1 MTQTQ
6 AFMAEFGDSYVQTF
20 DDSKRGQKHLVTC
33 RPLAEWKGNTE
44 GLVDLNRGGAGVYF
58 TPNPCKGGRMEN
70 NVSDLRWL
78 YVDIDGGN
86 KDAQFDR
93 VAFAPLAPTA
103 VVESKSGLHLY
114 FKLKGQCTVANWKIA
129 CQGLRAYF
137 GGDESISSTN
147 EVLRVPG
154 FDHLKVPSEPFRIR
168 LDRYDPNISYTVHE
182 VIQSYPVVNPIES
195 YAKQIPGS
203 TLEKIK
209 AIPIMDVLARLK
221 VDVRKGFVFENDEQ
235 TSAHVSKEGN
245 FYTRFSGKGGNGGST
260 IDAVM
265 MWGKKSL
272 PEAIQWLKKEWGFED
287 EKPADKPEDI
297 MPEKPAAPSVDP
309 IKSGDKPFTW
319 GTPSLDEF
327 IPCLE
332 RTHFVVLAASG
343 GAGKTA
349 YTVDIGLKNQELGHK
364 VLFLSLEMT
373 QDDIETR
380 LAQQMARIRMS
391 EWRARAQ
398 GGISKEKEEKYFQI
412 KEEFRNKKNFKIMGL
427 HDQAM
432 TSEAI
437 MKIIAEEK
445 PDLAI
450 VDNFGEITVADGKH
464 QLQHEHETMKAFHR
478 FCGDYR
484 IPVIMLHHTTG
495 RRNKNEVE
503 HARGSEKI
511 NDLCTMMLL
520 CRDNKW
526 TDEMNDEQKAEFHI
540 SVDKARFWSKAVKTV
555 YKLDG
560 TFYDLEQY
568 RTYNTYK

>member
-20 DDSKRGQKHLVTC
+20 DDSKQGRKNLVTC
-33 RPLAEWKGNTE
+33 RPLAEWKNSIG
-44 GLVDLNRGGAGVYF
+44 GLMDLNKSGAGIYF

-70 NVSDLRWL
+70 NVTDLRWL
-78 YVDIDGGN
+78 YVDIDGGD
-86 KDAQFDR
+86 KDSQFDR
-93 VAFAPLAPTA
+93 VAFAPLPPTA
-103 VVESKSGLHLY
+103 VVESKNGLHLY
-114 FKLKGQCTVANWKIA
+114 FKLTGQCTVSAWKTA
-129 CQGLRAYF
+129 CEGLRQYF
-137 GGDESISSTN
+137 GGDEAISSTN

-154 FDHLKVPSEPFRIR
+154 FDHLKNPSEPFRVR
-168 LDRYDPNISYTVHE
+168 LDRYDPSVSYSSDE
-182 VIQSYPVVNPIES
+182 IIQAYPITNPIEK
-195 YAKQIPGS
+195 YAKEIPVS

-209 AIPIMDVLARLK
+209 SIPIMDVLGRLG
-221 VDVRKGFVFENDEQ
+221 VDVRKGFVYENGEQ
-235 TSAHVSKEGN
+235 TSAHVFKERN
-245 FYTRFSGKGGNGGST
+245 FFTRFSGKGGNGGST

-265 MWGKKSL
+265 MWGGKTL

-287 EKPADKPEDI
+287 EKPSNDSKPV
-297 MPEKPAAPSVDP
+297 MPEKPVPPLSDP
-309 IKSGDKPFTW
+309 IKSKDKPFTW
-319 GTPSLDEF
+319 GTPSLDDF

-332 RTHFVVLAASG
+332 KTHFVVLAASG

-349 YTVDIGLKNQELGHK
+349 YTVDIGLKNQALGHK

-380 LAQQMARIRMS
+380 LAQQMAKIRMS
-391 EWRARAQ
+391 EWRSRAE
-398 GGISKEKEEKYFQI
+398 GGISKEKEEKYFKI
-412 KEEFRNKKNFKIMGL
+412 KEELRNKPNFKILGL
-427 HDQAM
+427 HDKPM
-432 TSEAI
+432 TAPDI
-437 MKIIAEEK
+437 MRLIAEEK
-445 PDLAI
+445 PDMAI
-450 VDNFGEITVADGKH
+450 IDNFGEIELEPGVN
-464 QLQHEHETMKAFHR
+464 QLQHEHKVMKAFHR

-511 NDLCTMMLL
+511 LDVCTMMLL

-526 TDEMNDEQKAEFHI
+526 TDEMDDMQKAEFHI

-568 RTYNTYK
+568 RTYSAYK

>member
-1 MTQTQ
+1 MTDTK
-6 AFMAEFGDSYVQTF
+6 AFMSEFGESYIQTF
-20 DDSKRGQKHLVTC
+20 DDSKSSHKSLVTC
-33 RPLAEWKGNTE
+33 RPLAEWKNNIE
-44 GLVDLNRGGAGVYF
+44 GLVDLNRSGAGIYF

-78 YVDIDGGN
+78 YVDIDGGD
-86 KDAQFDR
+86 KDGQYDR

-103 VVESKSGLHLY
+103 VVESKNGLHLY

-129 CQGLRAYF
+129 CEGLREYF
-137 GGDESISSTN
+137 GGDEAISSTN

-154 FDHLKVPSEPFRIR
+154 FDHLKNPAEPFRVR
-168 LDRYDPNISYTVHE
+168 LDRYDPAITYSVDE
-182 VIQSYPVVNPIES
+182 IIQSYPVVNPIEKH
-195 YAKQIPGS
+195 AKQLPGS

-209 AIPIMDVLARLK
+209 SIPIMDVLTRLK
-221 VDVRKGFVFENDEQ
+221 VDVRQGFIWENNEK
-235 TSAHVSKEGN
+235 TSARVYLPRN
-245 FYTRFSGKGGNGGST
+245 CITRFSGKPGSGST

-265 MWGKKSL
+265 VWGKKNL

-287 EKPADKPEDI
+287 GKPSKSEEAMPTPPPAPE
-297 MPEKPAAPSVDP
+297 VDP
-309 IKSGDKPFTW
+309 IKNGAKPFTW

-349 YTVDIGLKNQELGHK
+349 YTVDLGLKNQELGHK

-380 LAQQMARIRMS
+380 LAQQMAKIRMS
-391 EWRARAQ
+391 EWRARAS
-398 GGISKEKEEKYFQI
+398 GGISKEKEEKYFKI
-412 KEEFRNKKNFKIMGL
+412 KEEFKTKKNFKIMGL
-427 HDQAM
+427 QDRELTAD
-432 TSEAI
+432 AI
-437 MKIIAEEK
+437 LKIIAEYN

-450 VDNFGEITVADGKH
+450 VDNFGEIALAEGKH
-464 QLQHEHETMKAFHR
+464 QLQHEHEVMKAFHT
-478 FCGDYR
+478 FCETYR

-511 NDLCTMMLL
+511 KDLATMLL
-520 CRDNKW
+520 ICRDSKW
-526 TDEMNDEQKAEFHI
+526 TDDMTDEQKAEFHI

-560 TFYDLEQY
+560 TFYDLDQY
-568 RTYNTYK
+568 RTYSTYK

>member
-33 RPLAEWKGNTE
+33 RPLADWKNSIE
-44 GLVDLNRGGAGVYF
+44 GLVDLNRSGAGVYF

-103 VVESKSGLHLY
+103 VVESKNGLHLY
-114 FKLKGQCTVANWKIA
+114 FKLKGQCTVAAWKNA
-129 CQGLRAYF
+129 CEGLREYF
-137 GGDESISSTN
+137 GGDEAISSTN

-154 FDHLKVPSEPFRIR
+154 FDHLKNPAEPFRVR
-168 LDRYDPNISYTVHE
+168 LDRYDPSVSYSVDE
-182 VIQSYPVVNPIES
+182 IIQSYPVVNPIEKHAQHVPS
-195 YAKQIPGS
+195 T
-203 TLEKIK
+203 TLERIK

-221 VDVRKGFVFENDEQ
+221 VDVRRGFIWENEEQ
-235 TSAHVSKEGN
+235 TSARVYLPRN
-245 FYTRFSGKGGNGGST
+245 CITRFSGKPGSGST

-265 MWGKKSL
+265 VWGKKTL

-287 EKPADKPEDI
+287 EKPEEKIQTI
-297 MPEKPAAPSVDP
+297 MPEKPTAPSVDP
-309 IKSGDKPFTW
+309 IRNGDKPFTW

-332 RTHFVVLAASG
+332 KTHFVVLAASG

-391 EWRARAQ
+391 EWRSRAQ

-412 KEEFRNKKNFKIMGL
+412 KEELKNKPNFKILGL
-427 HDQAM
+427 HDKPM
-432 TSEAI
+432 TAPDI
-437 MKIIAEEK
+437 MRLIAEEK
-445 PDLAI
+445 PDLAVI
-450 VDNFGEITVADGKH
+450 DNFGEIELEPGIN
-464 QLQHEHETMKAFHR
+464 QLQHDHKVMKAFHR

-511 NDLCTMMLL
+511 NDLCTMMII

-526 TDEMNDEQKAEFHI
+526 TDEMTDEQKAEFHI
-540 SVDKARFWSKAVKTV
+540 SVDKARFWSKAIKTV

-568 RTYNTYK
+568 RTYNEYK